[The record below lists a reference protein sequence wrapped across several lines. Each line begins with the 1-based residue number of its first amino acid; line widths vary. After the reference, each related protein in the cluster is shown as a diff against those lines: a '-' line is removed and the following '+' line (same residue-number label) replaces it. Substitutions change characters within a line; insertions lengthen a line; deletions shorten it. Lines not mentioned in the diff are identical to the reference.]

1 MNCTID
7 ASVFVSATHTNE
19 LQHLVSLDFLE
30 QVRIQGISIFCPTL
44 VLPECMAAIT
54 RPTGDT
60 ALAAHLMRMIENIPG
75 LNLAPLTSSLAHR
88 AAKIAMTQRL
98 RGADSVYV
106 AAAEEFDAILV
117 TWDTEMLKRG
127 AAIVQTITPALWLAQ
142 AQDND
147 QEAG

>member
-1 MNCTID
+1 
-7 ASVFVSATHTNE
+7 
-19 LQHLVSLDFLE
+19 
-30 QVRIQGISIFCPTL
+30 
-44 VLPECMAAIT
+44 MAAIT

-60 ALAAHLMRMIENIPG
+60 ALAADLMRMIENIPG

-127 AAIVQTITPALWLAQ
+127 AAIVQTITPALWLVQ
-142 AQDND
+142 AQDDNQKTD
-147 QEAG
+147 